1 MRVYIFLLCCVCLT
15 ACDSL
20 LDVVPENALTIG
32 NYLKDEKEL
41 ESLTT
46 EMHSIVKLCF
56 TDFNAHYDMG
66 ELADKVESLNEV
78 RNLVPSS
85 LDENGSIYV
94 SWKNHYDAIYLANL
108 LLENVENVRNV
119 SQERID
125 FHMGQAYFVK
135 AFLYFDLAR
144 RWGNVIITKNSYSTQ
159 AYATSPVLEV
169 VDTAIANA
177 EKAFKLLPLFE
188 DMKDISGKKM
198 TVKQFGC
205 KGSVAALLA
214 HLYAWKGSVIDL
226 YDFTGDSKTC
236 YEESVKWCSLLIEK
250 KVGQYKLALTPEEL
264 CVQLSDSKGV
274 NEESIFEFMF
284 DRYSAE
290 YPTNRVPAYYYVNWP
305 VNKYSSPGEFSTD
318 YRISFR
324 FYNETI
330 REMYDENDKRREAF
344 FYKFEEAS
352 QEKSEYYTGYA
363 YLYKWRT
370 PVYIPDEY
378 EPSGFVFAAFDAN
391 YSYWRLAD
399 IYLLRAECYVKLGDI
414 RAKADLNEIRGRA
427 GATLYPAPDDG
438 NLQYAIFK
446 EREKELIGEGHRY
459 YDIIRNQ
466 YFRTELTPA
475 FTNLS
480 DKDVKD
486 GALYIPIGSDAHVLN
501 DVIRQNRYW
510 AKFF

>member
-1 MRVYIFLLCCVCLT
+1 
-15 ACDSL
+15 
-20 LDVVPENALTIG
+20 
-32 NYLKDEKEL
+32 
-41 ESLTT
+41 
-46 EMHSIVKLCF
+46 
-56 TDFNAHYDMG
+56 
-66 ELADKVESLNEV
+66 
-78 RNLVPSS
+78 
-85 LDENGSIYV
+85 
-94 SWKNHYDAIYLANL
+94 
-108 LLENVENVRNV
+108 
-119 SQERID
+119 
-125 FHMGQAYFVK
+125 
-135 AFLYFDLAR
+135 
-144 RWGNVIITKNSYSTQ
+144 
-159 AYATSPVLEV
+159 
-169 VDTAIANA
+169 
-177 EKAFKLLPLFE
+177 
-188 DMKDISGKKM
+188 MKDISGKKM

-486 GALYIPIGSDAHVLN
+486 GALYIPIGSDAQVLN